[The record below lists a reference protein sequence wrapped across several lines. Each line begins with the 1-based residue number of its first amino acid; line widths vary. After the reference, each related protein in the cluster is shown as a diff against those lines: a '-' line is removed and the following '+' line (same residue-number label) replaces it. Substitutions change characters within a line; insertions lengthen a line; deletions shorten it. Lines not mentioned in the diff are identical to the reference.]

1 MVLVRRCFVCVTIL
15 IITSQWT
22 VFVMT
27 LLRRGLSLDWLEN
40 EFMRAMEY
48 AFQDCLEDEEDDT

>member
-1 MVLVRRCFVCVTIL
+1 MDCFCYD
-15 IITSQWT
+15 IIEAWIEFRKSRN
-22 VFVMT
+22 MPYDED
-27 LLRRGLSLDWLEN
+27 SYLDWLEN